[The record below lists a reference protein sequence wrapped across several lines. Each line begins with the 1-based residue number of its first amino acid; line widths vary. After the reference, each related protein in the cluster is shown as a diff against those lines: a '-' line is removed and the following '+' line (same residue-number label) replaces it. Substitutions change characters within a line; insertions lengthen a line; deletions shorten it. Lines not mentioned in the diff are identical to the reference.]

1 MIDNQNTFT
10 PVDINLFSPYKLG
23 NLELPNRMIM
33 APCGRGRAGVGN
45 APVQL
50 NAIYYA
56 QRASAGLII
65 AEATQVSPSGET
77 NYPNSPGIHSLQ
89 QVAGWKLVTDAV
101 HERGGRIF
109 LQLRHSGRISH
120 PDLQPNGALPVA
132 PSAIA
137 PTGNAMTPSGLKP
150 YVTPRAMDTSE
161 IPGIIQ
167 QFRQAAENALN
178 AGFDGVEVHGAH
190 GYLLDQF
197 LRSGT
202 NQRTDK
208 YGGLIEN
215 RARLLLEVINVVIG
229 VWGKNRVGVRLS
241 PNATLCDMHDSNPL
255 ETFGYVATA
264 ISDIGLAYL
273 HLTEEMADFGREH
286 TTMPT
291 SYIRDRFC
299 GTLIVNGGYN
309 QERANAVL
317 TSQKADLIS
326 FGKLF
331 IANPDLPRRFL
342 LNAPL
347 NQIDPTTL
355 GGAGEKGYTDYPFL
369 TSITND

>member
-1 MIDNQNTFT
+1 MSDKQNTST
-10 PVDINLFSPYKLG
+10 SADINLFSPYKLG
-23 NLELPNRMIM
+23 EMELPNRMVM

-65 AEATQVSPSGET
+65 AEATQVSPTGET
-77 NYPNSPGIHSLQ
+77 NYPNSPGIHSPQ

-101 HERGGRIF
+101 HQQGGRIF

-120 PDLQPNGALPVA
+120 PDLQPDGALPVA

-137 PTGNAMTPSGLKP
+137 PTGNAVTPSGFKP
-150 YVTPRAMDTSE
+150 YVTPRALETFE
-161 IPGIIQ
+161 IPSIIQ
-167 QFRQAAENALN
+167 QFRQAAENALA
-178 AGFDGVEVHGAH
+178 AGFDGVEIHGAH

-197 LRSGT
+197 LRDGS
-202 NQRTDK
+202 NHRTDK
-208 YGGLIEN
+208 YGGSIEN
-215 RARLLLEVINVVIG
+215 RARLLLEVINAVVG

-241 PNATLCDMHDSNPL
+241 PNATLNNMHDSHPL

-264 ISDIGLAYL
+264 LNDIGLVYV
-273 HLTEEMADFGREH
+273 HLTEEMADFGREQ
-286 TTMPT
+286 TTVPT
-291 SYIRDRFC
+291 SHIRDRFR

-309 QERANAVL
+309 RERANGVL
-317 TSQKADLIS
+317 KNQQADLVS

-331 IANPDLPRRFL
+331 IANPDLPQRFFWD
-342 LNAPL
+342 ASL
-347 NQIDPTTL
+347 NQLDSTTL
-355 GGAGEKGYTDYPFL
+355 GGGGEKGYTDYPFL
-369 TSITND
+369 TSDRD